1 MHTED
6 GTVTVRRLAAIIV
19 AMTLATSA
27 VAQDESASQLG
38 RAGWAAINAG
48 RIEEA
53 AANFDE
59 ALKKKPTD
67 PMLLLGAG
75 VAAHLRGRTD
85 DARRAL
91 ADALR
96 IDPSLTSASLLLG
109 EILYRAGDLDGAVG
123 VYEQA
128 LANAPANA
136 QLAKRLEA
144 WHKEAELHSR
154 FGQRLGDHFTVLFEG
169 PAEAQLADKAVAIL
183 ESAYWRIGTAL
194 NTYPPDVITVV
205 LYTREQFR
213 DITQS
218 PTWAGGVFDGRIRV
232 PVQGALQN
240 PREFERVL
248 THEFTHALVR
258 AVASRDVPTWLN
270 EGLAV
275 IFEGSSATVREGQL
289 RAAKKR
295 MPLASLERSFGA
307 LDRDAAVQAYAESAA
322 AVQAMLDLGGANA
335 VAGLLTDIGR
345 GLPFAEA
352 FERNMLISYAAFQDT
367 LRPGR

>member
-1 MHTED
+1 MALL
-6 GTVTVRRLAAIIV
+6 LAL
-19 AMTLATSA
+19 LALLLSA
-27 VAQDESASQLG
+27 APAQSRSAAELG

-48 RIEEA
+48 HADEA
-53 AANFDE
+53 AAAFDE
-59 ALKKKPTD
+59 ALKKNATD
-67 PMLLLGAG
+67 PLLLLGAG
-75 VAAHLRGRTD
+75 VAAHLRGRSD
-85 DARRAL
+85 EARRAL
-91 ADALR
+91 AGALR
-96 IDPSLTSASLLLG
+96 LDPALTSASLLLG
-109 EILYRAGDLDGAVG
+109 DILYRDGDINGAIS

-128 LANAPANA
+128 LANAPQNA

-144 WHKEAELHSR
+144 WHAEADLHSR

-183 ESAYWRIGTAL
+183 EAAYWRIGTAL
-194 NTYPPDVITVV
+194 NTYPPDVLTVV

-218 PTWAGGVFDGRIRV
+218 PAWAGGLFDGRIRV

-258 AVASRDVPTWLN
+258 AVAPRHVPTWLN

-275 IFEGSSATVREGQL
+275 IFEGSSAETREQQL
-289 RAAKKR
+289 RAAKTR
-295 MPLASLERSFGA
+295 PALTSLEGPFASL
-307 LDRDAAVQAYAESAA
+307 DRPSAVIAYAESAS
-322 AVQAMLDLGGANA
+322 AVQAMLDLGGPNA
-335 VAGLLTDIGR
+335 IAGLLSDIGR

-352 FERNMLISYAAFQDT
+352 FERNVLVSYADFQET
-367 LRPGR
+367 LRSAR